1 METGPIGL
9 RPDAQEPFLALLAET
24 GVGQAAFVAL
34 LQGAVGGGAL
44 NPRGGHRR
52 ALAGGR
58 GADLPAGGDLPVYP
72 TKFHKRTLEATLE
85 TCRRWYNACLE
96 ERKSAWD
103 ERQES
108 VGKYAQLRKVK
119 DHRRGNPFAA
129 QLHSHILQVTTCDLD
144 KAFRAFLRP
153 LKGSEKPGYPRFRG
167 RDRFDSFG
175 LKEYGNGFRLDGRR
189 LKVTGI
195 GRIAV
200 RWHRPVKGEVKTLRI
215 RRQAGVWYACFSC
228 DAQPEFLP
236 STGAEVGIDVGI
248 ASLLSMSDGEHT
260 ENPRWYRSEQGR
272 LRIQQHQVAR
282 RKVGGANR
290 RRAVRAV
297 ACQNAYV
304 ANRRMNFLKKL
315 VYDLI
320 SRYDRIAVEDLQIPN
335 MARNPH
341 LAKSI
346 LDAGWG
352 TFRMHLSFKAAWAGK
367 TVVAVAPAYTSRTCS
382 GCGAV
387 FEPLTL
393 ADRWVR
399 CDCGL
404 SKDRDENAALNLL
417 ALGRS
422 AWGITWPVAASV
434 PQEAAGL

>member
-1 METGPIGL
+1 M
-9 RPDAQEPFLALLAET
+9 
-24 GVGQAAFVAL
+24 QATYRYHL
-34 LQGAVGGGAL
+34 
-44 NPRGGHRR
+44 
-52 ALAGGR
+52 
-58 GADLPAGGDLPVYP
+58 YP
-72 TKFHKRTLEATLE
+72 TKSQKRLLEATVE
-85 TCRRWYNACLE
+85 TCRRWYNTCLE

-119 DHRRGNPFAA
+119 DHRRDNPYAA

-144 KAFRAFLRP
+144 KAFQAFFRRA
-153 LKGSEKPGYPRFRG
+153 KAGEKPGYPRFRG

-200 RWHRPVKGEVKTLRI
+200 RWHRPVRGEIKTLRI
-215 RRQAGVWYACFSC
+215 RRQAGVWYASFSC

-248 ASLLSMSDGEHT
+248 ASLLATSDGEHI
-260 ENPRWYRSEQGR
+260 ENPKWYRSEQAL
-272 LRIQQHQVAR
+272 LRILQRRVAR
-282 RKVGGANR
+282 RKLGGVNR
-290 RRAVRAV
+290 RRAIRAV
-297 ACQNAYV
+297 ARQHAYV
-304 ANRRMNFLKKL
+304 ANRRMDFLKKL
-315 VYDLI
+315 VYGLI

-335 MARNPH
+335 MVRNPR

-352 TFRMHLSFKAAWAGK
+352 YFRMHLSFKAAWAGK
-367 TVVAVAPAYTSRTCS
+367 TVVAVPPAYTSKTCS
-382 GCGAV
+382 ACGAV
-387 FEPLTL
+387 FENLTL

-404 SKDRDENAALNLL
+404 SMDRDENAALNLL
-417 ALGRS
+417 ALGRG
-422 AWGITWPVAASV
+422 AWGVTWPVAVCV

>member
-1 METGPIGL
+1 M
-9 RPDAQEPFLALLAET
+9 
-24 GVGQAAFVAL
+24 QATFRYRL
-34 LQGAVGGGAL
+34 
-44 NPRGGHRR
+44 
-52 ALAGGR
+52 
-58 GADLPAGGDLPVYP
+58 YP
-72 TKFHKRTLEATLE
+72 TKSQKRLLEATVE
-85 TCRRWYNACLE
+85 TCRRWYNACLQ

-103 ERQES
+103 ERHENI
-108 VGKYAQLRKVK
+108 GKYAQLRKVK
-119 DHRRGNPFAA
+119 DHRREDAFAA

-144 KAFRAFLRP
+144 RAFHAFFRRHRA
-153 LKGSEKPGYPRFRG
+153 GEKPGYPRFRS

-200 RWHRPVKGEVKTLRI
+200 RWHRPVKGEIKTLRI
-215 RRQAGVWYACFSC
+215 RRQAGSWYASFSC
-228 DAQPEFLP
+228 DVQPEFLP
-236 STGAEVGIDVGI
+236 STSAEVGIDVGI
-248 ASLLSMSDGEHT
+248 ASLLSMSDGEHI
-260 ENPRWYRSEQGR
+260 ENPAWYRSEQAH
-272 LRIQQHQVAR
+272 LRILQRRVAR
-282 RKVGGANR
+282 RKLGGANR
-290 RRAVRAV
+290 RKAVRAV
-297 ACQNAYV
+297 QYHHVHV
-304 ANRRMNFLKKL
+304 ANRRMDFLKKL
-315 VYDLI
+315 VYELV
-320 SRYDRIAVEDLQIPN
+320 SRHDRIAIEDLQIPN
-335 MARNPH
+335 MVRNPH

-352 TFRMHLSFKAAWAGK
+352 YFRQHLSFKAAWAGK

-387 FEPLTL
+387 LEAPTL

-404 SKDRDENAALNLL
+404 SMDRDENAARNVL

-422 AWGITWPVAASV
+422 AWGATWPVAACV